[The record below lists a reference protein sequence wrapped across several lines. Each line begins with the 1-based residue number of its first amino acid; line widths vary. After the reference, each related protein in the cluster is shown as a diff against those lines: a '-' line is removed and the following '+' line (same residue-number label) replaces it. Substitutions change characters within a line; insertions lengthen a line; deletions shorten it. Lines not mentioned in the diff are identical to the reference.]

1 MSRINNIQVQNDYI
15 KTKTQQDSLV
25 KKQTNTE
32 FSKIFNN
39 TLNFSKHATTRL
51 SDRSIDL
58 DVNQMARVADGVG
71 RAGQKGIRD
80 TLVLVDDIALVVNV
94 PTKTVITAIGQHN
107 NHVFS
112 NIDGAVIV

>member
-1 MSRINNIQVQNDYI
+1 MSHINNIQGSSEYI
-15 KTKTQQDSLV
+15 KKQHEV
-25 KKQTNTE
+25 AKQTNSD

-39 TLNFSKHATTRL
+39 TINEGVHFSKHAASRL
-51 SDRSIDL
+51 SDRSINL
-58 DVNQMARVADGVG
+58 DMQQMARVADGVG

-94 PTKTVITAIGQHN
+94 PTKTVITAIGQH
-107 NHVFS
+107 HERIFS

>member
-1 MSRINNIQVQNDYI
+1 MSRINSIQGSNDYV
-15 KTKTQQDSLV
+15 KNQHEV
-25 KKQTNTE
+25 KKQTNTD

-39 TLNFSKHATTRL
+39 TLEVNFSKHAATRL
-51 SDRSIDL
+51 SDRSINL
-58 DVNQMARVADGVG
+58 DNNQMARVADGVG

-80 TLVLVDDIALVVNV
+80 TLVLVDDIALVINV

-107 NHVFS
+107 DHVFS

>member
-1 MSRINNIQVQNDYI
+1 MSHISNIQGSSEYI
-15 KTKTQQDSLV
+15 KNRHEVT
-25 KKQTNTE
+25 KQTNTD

-39 TLNFSKHATTRL
+39 TLNNDVHFSKHAATRL

-58 DVNQMARVADGVG
+58 DVNQMARVAAGVG

-80 TLVLVDDIALVVNV
+80 TLVLVDNIALVVNV
-94 PTKTVITAIGQHN
+94 PTKTVITAIGQQTD
-107 NHVFS
+107 HVFS